1 MKNVPLTVGLGE
13 IVTPGTLLT
22 ALILAPDG
30 TITLDPG
37 ALHGRSELEQSV
49 QIEPAF
55 DQVQNARVY
64 WIIWV
69 AVALDESDA
78 PVRYTGVAVSEFW
91 IDPMQ
96 KIGYKVLAEHVN
108 RMAEALRG
116 GINLKTLGAP
126 ERALIARTLA
136 SLDPATWERTAYA
149 LRGALA

>member
-30 TITLDPG
+30 TIALDPG

-55 DQVQNARVY
+55 DQVQSAQVY
-64 WIIWV
+64 WIVWV
-69 AVALDESDA
+69 AAELDASDA
-78 PVRYTGVAVSEFW
+78 LVRYTGVAVSELW
-91 IDPMQ
+91 LDPVR

-126 ERALIARTLA
+126 ARALIAQQLA
-136 SLDPATWERTAYA
+136 SLGPETWERTAGA
-149 LRGALA
+149 LKGALA